1 MKTDRKKIESFIIKM
16 KFCGLCIDFSGSLV
30 WFWSWAREIQSN
42 VSIIKIFGY
51 RTLWYRV
58 LIQNDSKCIAITH
71 ALLLPLRPV
80 GRSFIHGTSFN
91 ISLNLTK
98 ISYVNKRLPKT
109 TIIERKNESTKRNK
123 KLSSSFYLAV
133 FLSLVYMCVRVIH
146 VIVWVDLDNSNKL
159 NGMQSL

>member
-1 MKTDRKKIESFIIKM
+1 MAIIIVIIWFINMKTDRKKIESFIIKM
-16 KFCGLCIDFSGSLV
+16 KFCDVCINFFWFISLILVLSTRNPVKRLYHLDF
-30 WFWSWAREIQSN
+30 WISN
-42 VSIIKIFGY
+42 AMVSCFA
-51 RTLWYRV
+51 
-58 LIQNDSKCIAITH
+58 SKCIAITH

-91 ISLNLTK
+91 ISLDLTK

-109 TIIERKNESTKRNK
+109 TIIERKNESTKRST

-146 VIVWVDLDNSNKL
+146 VIV
-159 NGMQSL
+159 

>member
-1 MKTDRKKIESFIIKM
+1 MKTDRKNIESFIIKM
-16 KFCGLCIDFSGSLV
+16 KFCGVCIDFFWFISLILV
-30 WFWSWAREIQSN
+30 LSTRNTVKHLYHLDFWISNAMVSWFA
-42 VSIIKIFGY
+42 
-51 RTLWYRV
+51 
-58 LIQNDSKCIAITH
+58 SKYIAITH

-91 ISLNLTK
+91 ISHDLTK

-146 VIVWVDLDNSNKL
+146 MIVWVDLDNSNKL

>member
-1 MKTDRKKIESFIIKM
+1 MAIIIVIIRFINMKTDRKKIESFIIKM
-16 KFCGLCIDFSGSLV
+16 IFRDVCIDFFWFISLILV
-30 WFWSWAREIQSN
+30 LSTRNPVKRLYHLDFWIWNAM
-42 VSIIKIFGY
+42 VSCFA
-51 RTLWYRV
+51 
-58 LIQNDSKCIAITH
+58 SKCIAITH

-91 ISLNLTK
+91 ISLDLTK

-146 VIVWVDLDNSNKL
+146 VIV
-159 NGMQSL
+159 